1 MKDLK
6 IYIIIASALL
16 VVYLLAQYN
25 KPKATDWTETY
36 SNTDKIPFGTYIIY
50 NQLKDIFPGS
60 AVKTFREP
68 VYNLINDDQVQKGTY
83 IIICNDIDLNKY
95 DYKKLEGYI
104 KNGNDVFIAANSFG
118 EELRKQLHIT
128 ASFDFRPRSAIR
140 VSFLSKDL
148 RDRQYDV
155 DKESSGGYFGGFD
168 TSKAVVLGKNE
179 FGHYNYLK
187 FPMGKGNLYLNAN
200 PKMFTNYSILQDMG
214 ADYASLALSYL
225 KTDKNLWWDEYY
237 TQGREGSGSTMRVFL
252 NNYQLRWAF
261 YISFF
266 SLLAFVLYEM
276 KRRQR
281 IIPIIPPLNNST
293 VEFAVVVGQ
302 VYYEQRDNGNIA
314 QKKINY
320 FLEHIRAT
328 YNIRTNV
335 FDQEFILLLSQKSG
349 ADKVLIAKLT
359 GQITHIRNAKQVS
372 DSQLIDLNQNI
383 EQFYTKSS

>member
-168 TSKAVVLGKNE
+168 TSKAIALGKNE

-214 ADYASLALSYL
+214 ADYASIALSYL

>member
-68 VYNLINDDQVQKGTY
+68 VYNVINDDQVKNGTY
-83 IIICNDIDLNKY
+83 IIICDGIDLNKY
-95 DYKKLEGYI
+95 DYQKLESYI

-168 TSKAVVLGKNE
+168 TSKAIALGKNE

-214 ADYASLALSYL
+214 ADYASIALSYL

-349 ADKVLIAKLT
+349 ADKVLITKLT
-359 GQITHIRNAKQVS
+359 DQITHIRNAKQVS